1 MPKKKRIS
9 QIKDSSQRL
18 REKINDVAFTN
29 NYNSGRKFFR
39 HFNRDAI
46 SSLAAD
52 LGGNYYHIYNSN
64 GRTPF
69 CCEAPCVRY
78 KCCDINC
85 PIKENIN
92 NTYASF
98 GTSDLETGAN
108 QDAPIAPSF
117 SSSSKNNSL
126 SFNLNDRKV
135 VKKINNNYLYPRG
148 VVNICKK
155 NIHFYLYHYPEVHLI
170 KEINIEFRIN
180 KKNVIKE
187 IRISKFAEK
196 YLLEQSLN
204 SNTEE
209 HELIDIVTKEEKPD
223 GYEYHQVSGKLKGKY
238 LSEFSEE
245 YSPRH
250 LILDIVFFDNFNYQ
264 WEANIEFLQCVGIN
278 DLDNN
283 LTEHIKL
290 IDKINIKNCYEVTS
304 APKYILK
311 KYCNGD
317 LTLFYNGEDLNS
329 KYYQYLDY
337 LIITFENKINLLDYE
352 CQIEGQDIIFQDP
365 IIFEDSIILKTD
377 PDYRVYIRKNTEEL
391 ILSGLP
397 NTDIT
402 NYTRIFMT
410 STNDPHEEPISFGVF
425 PPNNYLEII
434 NEICDS
440 SYADLCNDYDPCND
454 PCNNPCNDTNLW
466 CTEEILKTINSTISL
481 FLRIMQLIIIAY
493 KHENNCCL
501 VKY

>member
-1 MPKKKRIS
+1 

-46 SSLAAD
+46 SNLAAD

-85 PIKENIN
+85 PIKENIS

-180 KKNVIKE
+180 KKNVIK
-187 IRISKFAEK
+187 
-196 YLLEQSLN
+196 
-204 SNTEE
+204 
-209 HELIDIVTKEEKPD
+209 
-223 GYEYHQVSGKLKGKY
+223 
-238 LSEFSEE
+238 
-245 YSPRH
+245 
-250 LILDIVFFDNFNYQ
+250 
-264 WEANIEFLQCVGIN
+264 
-278 DLDNN
+278 
-283 LTEHIKL
+283 
-290 IDKINIKNCYEVTS
+290 
-304 APKYILK
+304 
-311 KYCNGD
+311 
-317 LTLFYNGEDLNS
+317 
-329 KYYQYLDY
+329 
-337 LIITFENKINLLDYE
+337 
-352 CQIEGQDIIFQDP
+352 
-365 IIFEDSIILKTD
+365 
-377 PDYRVYIRKNTEEL
+377 
-391 ILSGLP
+391 
-397 NTDIT
+397 
-402 NYTRIFMT
+402 
-410 STNDPHEEPISFGVF
+410 
-425 PPNNYLEII
+425 
-434 NEICDS
+434 
-440 SYADLCNDYDPCND
+440 
-454 PCNNPCNDTNLW
+454 
-466 CTEEILKTINSTISL
+466 
-481 FLRIMQLIIIAY
+481 
-493 KHENNCCL
+493 
-501 VKY
+501 